1 MEYTE
6 TLKDTN
12 DQFWNMLTE
21 GAILLIVL
29 LAILCLMVIG
39 YLLFALYKT
48 IRRKWD
54 GIYYVLTCA
63 CILIWAGCS
72 LLALLCPDSVDLL
85 NTLRIVG
92 IIPLPALLCL
102 HIKKQISYKKQ
113 NAIPAILLF
122 VVPTFLV
129 LLVTRDLFFPHE
141 VTVLPSHNEFP
152 WYAYG
157 FYCYAVV
164 ATIRAFTLCF
174 SVFYQM
180 PPRTR
185 RSSRYMLLGIASLS
199 VILIADVLWV
209 DFSSLIPQGELT
221 DMLVPLGAPIALMVL
236 LYSLNNAMHVMPASE
251 VIVTSREFI
260 VGGLST
266 TIFTLNHKK
275 EILDW
280 NRQVWEGAYPLPKP
294 LFKEPF
300 DVYRERMLEQKAC
313 RVSSHNKDIIIA
325 KKDDE
330 EKHFLLR
337 THEAI
342 SNNRHLGYVLE
353 IAEVTPLYTLMRYF
367 EQVARYDQLTGLFNR
382 NAYMNQIATLST
394 EENLPLLILVG
405 DVNKLKRINDVH
417 GHIPGDELIAAT
429 AGIIK
434 KAVPENAFAAR
445 VGGDEFVVLVPN
457 GSVFQAEQFIART
470 KGLCGEIQH
479 EIFGSPSI
487 SWGYALMESTEQSYN
502 DVFTEADTMMYTD
515 KKIHNQF
522 RSSGLLPD
530 MGEQRDY

>member
-6 TLKDTN
+6 SLKDTN
-12 DQFWNMLTE
+12 DQFWNLLTE
-21 GAILLIVL
+21 GAILSKVMLG
-29 LAILCLMVIG
+29 ILCCVAVG
-39 YLLFALYKT
+39 FLLFALFKT
-48 IRRKWD
+48 VRRKWD
-54 GIYYVLTCA
+54 GLYYVLTCA
-63 CILIWAGCS
+63 CILVWAGCS
-72 LLALLCPDSVDLL
+72 LLALLSPDSADIL
-85 NTLRIVG
+85 NELRIVG

-113 NAIPAILLF
+113 NVIPAILLF
-122 VVPTFLV
+122 VVPAFLV
-129 LLVTRDLFFPHE
+129 LIITRDLFFPNE
-141 VTVLPSHNEFP
+141 ITVLPSHTEFP

-157 FYCYAVV
+157 FYCYAGV
-164 ATIRAFTLCF
+164 AMLRALTLCF

-185 RSSRYMLLGIASLS
+185 RSSRYMLLGVTSLS
-199 VILIADVLWV
+199 VIFIIDVLWA
-209 DFSSLIPQGELT
+209 DFSTLIPQGEITAIL
-221 DMLVPLGAPIALMVL
+221 LPLGVPIALLVL

-280 NRQVWEGAYPLPKP
+280 NRQEWEGVYPLPMP

-300 DVYRERMLEQKAC
+300 DVYRERMLEQKVC
-313 RVSSHNKDIIIA
+313 RVSPHSEDIIIA
-325 KKDDE
+325 KHDDK

-337 THEAI
+337 THEAR
-342 SNNRHLGYVLE
+342 SYNRHLGYVLE
-353 IAEVTPLYTLMRYF
+353 IAEVTPLYTLMRFF

-382 NAYMNQIATLST
+382 NAYMNHIATLST

-405 DVNKLKRINDVH
+405 DVNKLKRINDIH
-417 GHIPGDELIAAT
+417 GHIPGDELLSAT
-429 AGIIK
+429 ANIIK
-434 KAVPENAFAAR
+434 KAVPEKAFAAR
-445 VGGDEFVVLVPN
+445 VGGDEFVVLVPK
-457 GSVFQAEQFIART
+457 GTVFQAEQFIART
-470 KGLCGEIQH
+470 KGLCSEIQH

-487 SWGYALMESTEQSYN
+487 SWGYSIMNSTEQSYN
-502 DVFTEADTMMYTD
+502 DVFTEADTMMYTE

-530 MGEQRDY
+530 STKNS